1 MANYSRIEVFKEM
14 YKDTWHEFLPI
25 FREFSFTEEDLKYDL
40 EISMERTIISFS
52 EKMCLELQ
60 KTFNM
65 EKEEKVENEQREK
78 ENISFLDENIVM
90 VKTIPSLCFS
100 EIQQLM
106 VFTVQRLKKEK
117 KERIVNTRKLI
128 VQIAKEYLKNKEILR
143 SNFKISSFYEKGV
156 YYLKINKKKN
166 KISISKKELGKELE
180 SLKIN
185 LIISIT

>member
-1 MANYSRIEVFKEM
+1 MGNYSRIEVFREM

-25 FREFSFTEEDLKYDL
+25 FKEFSFTEEDLKYNL

-52 EKMCLELQ
+52 EKMSLELQ
-60 KTFNM
+60 KTFNV
-65 EKEEKVENEQREK
+65 EKEEETKNTSPEK
-78 ENISFLDENIVM
+78 ESLSFLDENIVM
-90 VKTIPSLCFS
+90 GRTIPSLCFS

-128 VQIAKEYLKNKEILR
+128 VQITKEYLENKEILR
-143 SNFKISSFYEKGV
+143 ANFKIRSFYEKGI
-156 YYLKINKKKN
+156 YYLKINQKKN
-166 KISISKKELGKELE
+166 KISIKKKEIEKELE

-185 LIISIT
+185 LDISII